1 MSFPLSIPC
10 HMNANSYS
18 QTITGDLG
26 GSAKTHEYAAAV
38 IAKLA

>member
-1 MSFPLSIPC
+1 MFFLLSSHIT
-10 HMNANSYS
+10 NANFIS

-38 IAKLA
+38 ISKLA

>member
-1 MSFPLSIPC
+1 MLTYIF
-10 HMNANSYS
+10 

-38 IAKLA
+38 ISKLA